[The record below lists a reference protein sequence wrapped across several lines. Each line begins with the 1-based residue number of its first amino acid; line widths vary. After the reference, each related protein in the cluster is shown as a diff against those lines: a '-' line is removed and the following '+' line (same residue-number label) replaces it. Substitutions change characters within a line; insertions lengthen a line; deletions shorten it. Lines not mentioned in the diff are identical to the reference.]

1 MCTLFGW
8 ERVLLSERK
17 VRSEFCFAIL
27 ANLTE
32 IKLILRLRQMQMTRI
47 FSTITMDYMEAFGN
61 NSSVKSVREL
71 QVMRSF
77 WQTADENMA
86 ISQPLKRCNK
96 RHITYHRGRDY
107 TVQAKQRKKK
117 KNNWS
122 CLCFWRRNSSVL
134 KNAQITEWPFSYDH
148 EIKFAEHEQN
158 SNRTKRV
165 RFDWVSKHVRGFDW
179 FSERPL

>member
-1 MCTLFGW
+1 
-8 ERVLLSERK
+8 
-17 VRSEFCFAIL
+17 
-27 ANLTE
+27 
-32 IKLILRLRQMQMTRI
+32 MQMTRI

-107 TVQAKQRKKK
+107 TVQVKQRKKK
-117 KNNWS
+117 K
-122 CLCFWRRNSSVL
+122 
-134 KNAQITEWPFSYDH
+134 ITEAVCVFGD
-148 EIKFAEHEQN
+148 EIHQFWKMPKQQN
-158 SNRTKRV
+158 G
-165 RFDWVSKHVRGFDW
+165 RFRMTLK
-179 FSERPL
+179 